1 MRIVLLAINRI
12 ADIYVCLLLSP
23 LRDETAIEHIEN
35 LLAHKDELLA
45 RLEEVRSRIPP
56 QAPGYEPPD
65 KPVWEREWDGGTGV
79 EEGEEDEGE
88 EGDWEEDD

>member
-1 MRIVLLAINRI
+1 MNHTADLLSLF
-12 ADIYVCLLLSP
+12 DTLSLSP

-35 LLAHKDELLA
+35 LLARQDELLA
-45 RLEEVRSRIPP
+45 RLEEARRRIPA
-56 QAPGYEPPD
+56 QVQGYEPPD

-79 EEGEEDEGE
+79 EEGEDDEGD